1 MFVATTLSLVLTALV
16 STAAGPEDLLSDPDA
31 QAYVADAQIYFA
43 EGNFAQAAVLIE
55 KAYLIEPVPE
65 LLFPWAQAERE
76 QGNCEAAVDL
86 YTRFLEERSEG
97 AMADAARANLERCEE
112 EMGVVAGDVV
122 EVEEDEEPL
131 DEEQLEEF
139 VEEGP
144 EPEPEPKPAEPAKDD
159 EPTAKAWYADPV
171 GGVLTG
177 LGVVGVGVGAALLG
191 VAGSTANGAPNAA
204 SLADYNTQSD
214 QAVTQR
220 NAGAGVLSVGGALLV
235 AGVIRYVIV
244 AKKTKSSKRASAALW
259 GAPGTAGVVF
269 SGRF

>member
-16 STAAGPEDLLSDPDA
+16 TTAAGPEDLLSDPDA

-43 EGNFAQAAVLIE
+43 EGDFAQAAVLIE

-86 YTRFLEERSEG
+86 YSRFLEERSEG
-97 AMADAARANLERCEE
+97 AMADAARTNLERCEE
-112 EMGVVAGDVV
+112 EIGAAVV
-122 EVEEDEEPL
+122 ELEDEDEEPL
-131 DEEQLEEF
+131 DEDDLDELTEDD
-139 VEEGP
+139 P
-144 EPEPEPKPAEPAKDD
+144 EPEPEPEPNPEPTKDD
-159 EPTAKAWYADPV
+159 EPKAKKWYKDPA

-191 VAGSTANGAPNAA
+191 VAGSTANGAPDAA

-235 AGVIRYVIV
+235 AGVIRYAVV
-244 AKKTKSSKRASAALW
+244 AKKNKSSKKASAALW